1 MSSGTFYILS
11 VIFLSVLLYFPVNK
25 LILVLSIRRLE
36 KKTGQLLSESER
48 KGQLNRSRLISII
61 LILIFSCLFNIEFL
75 NNK

>member
-1 MSSGTFYILS
+1 MSSGAFYILS

-36 KKTGQLLSESER
+36 KKTGQLLSESEK

-75 NNK
+75 NLK

>member
-75 NNK
+75 NLK

>member
-1 MSSGTFYILS
+1 MSSGAFYILS
-11 VIFLSVLLYFPVNK
+11 VIFLSIFLYFPVNK

-36 KKTGQLLSESER
+36 KKTGQLLSESEK

-75 NNK
+75 NLK

>member
-1 MSSGTFYILS
+1 MSSEMYYILC
-11 VIFLSVLLYFPVNK
+11 VVLLSALLYFPVNK

-36 KKTGQLLSESER
+36 KKIGQSLSDDER
-48 KGQLNRSRLISII
+48 KNQLNRSRFISII

>member
-36 KKTGQLLSESER
+36 KKTGQLLSESEK

>member
-1 MSSGTFYILS
+1 MSNGAFYILS

-36 KKTGQLLSESER
+36 KKTGQLLSESEK

-75 NNK
+75 NLK

>member
-75 NNK
+75 NHK

>member
-1 MSSGTFYILS
+1 MSSGAFYILS

-75 NNK
+75 NLK

>member
-36 KKTGQLLSESER
+36 KKTGQLLSESEK

-75 NNK
+75 NLK